1 MPGTVLRYMWDLHPL
16 GVAMGEAG
24 VTADL
29 HGSSVT
35 RHHLP
40 PCLLLLDLWEL
51 KRNACP
57 SSQTSRLPPRVL
69 AVVTV
74 TGGQNLR
81 CLETTQIIF
90 RVWKPWISLGFG
102 RIVFLLEALGEN
114 PISLLTQVLKNS
126 VAVACRARVFISLP
140 ALSRGHPW
148 LLSAFLHTALHL
160 RTSDGRLGS
169 SHAWILI
176 SLCQGLLSP
185 SSATSLVDF
194 QPENVLSF

>member
-35 RHHLP
+35 RRHLP
-40 PCLLLLDLWEL
+40 PCLLLLEKECLSFLPDL
-51 KRNACP
+51 P
-57 SSQTSRLPPRVL
+57 SPPRVL